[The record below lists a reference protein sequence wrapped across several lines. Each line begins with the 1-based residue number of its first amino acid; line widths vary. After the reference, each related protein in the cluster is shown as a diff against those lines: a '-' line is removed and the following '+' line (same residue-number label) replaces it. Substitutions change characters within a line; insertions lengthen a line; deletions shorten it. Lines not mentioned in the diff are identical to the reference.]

1 MDVNSENPDRSG
13 LDRDVWAAVMAA
25 VKRAAKAVGRAGGG
39 RKCVYADWLIT
50 AMYLWSAWHDR
61 PLCWACDRG
70 HYNTLFRPRKLPS
83 VSQFTRR
90 VKTDAVREILGR
102 VHDDL
107 AAVALATPVSYIDGK
122 PLTVGP
128 VSKDPDAARGHVSG
142 GFAKG
147 YKLHAWA
154 SEDGRIPLWALTPL
168 NLAEQTVAAELLCP
182 NLPTHALPA
191 QAVIAADSNYDS
203 APLHKALARARAD
216 TPADA
221 RLLTPLR
228 NQGRVKDGKHHPVTL
243 RQMGP
248 GRRELVE
255 LWAARPDLARLI
267 LKDRTAIERVFSA
280 LTCAAGGLGPL
291 PAWVR
296 TLARVRRWV
305 GAKIIL
311 YHARLRARKRRAA

>member
-1 MDVNSENPDRSG
+1 MDVNSGPN
-13 LDRDVWAAVMAA
+13 LDREIWANVMAA
-25 VKRAAKAVGRAGGG
+25 VKRAAKAVKRVGLAG
-39 RKCVYADWLIT
+39 RKCVYADWLIA
-50 AMYLWSAWHDR
+50 AMYLWCVWHDR
-61 PLCWACDRG
+61 PLCWACDRA

-90 VKTDAVREILGR
+90 VKAHAVQEVLRR

-107 AAVALATPVSYIDGK
+107 AAVALATPLSYIDGK
-122 PLTVGP
+122 PLTVSP
-128 VSKDPDAARGHVSG
+128 VSKDPDAARGHVCG

-154 SEDGRIPLWALTPL
+154 SEDGRIPLWAVTPL

-182 NLPTHALPA
+182 NLPRWLPPH
-191 QAVIAADSNYDS
+191 AVIAADSNYDS
-203 APLHKALARARAD
+203 APLHKALALLHGD
-216 TPADA
+216 ADA
-221 RLLTPLR
+221 HGADALLLTPLR
-228 NQGRVKDGKHHPVTL
+228 NQGRVKGGKHHPVTL

-255 LWAARPDLARLI
+255 LWADRPELARLI
-267 LKDRTAIERVFSA
+267 LKRRTSIERVFSA
-280 LTCAAGGLGPL
+280 LTSVGGGLGPL

-311 YHARLRARKRRAA
+311 YHARLRAQKRVPA